1 MLFRMYRFC
10 FGFLCY
16 CQVMD
21 LELKG
26 KRALVTGSTEG
37 IGFAIAKA
45 LAEEG
50 ATVIVNGRSPEKV
63 KKTVEEL
70 GEGNFIEAPFDL
82 STEKGTDA
90 LIRAVKDVDI
100 LVNNV
105 GVYEV
110 KPFAEIK
117 DSDWLRLFE
126 VNVLSGIRLSRAFF
140 PKMLEKDWGRII
152 FISSESGVNVPS
164 EMIHYGMTKS
174 AQLAVARGLA
184 ELTQGTSVTVN
195 SVLPGPTRT
204 KGVEDFVEEVAK
216 SKKIS
221 KAAVEEEFFKNVRPT
236 SLIKR
241 FSEADEVGALV
252 AFVSSPKAASI
263 NGASLRIEGG
273 IIKSIV

>member
-1 MLFRMYRFC
+1 
-10 FGFLCY
+10 
-16 CQVMD
+16 MD
-21 LELKG
+21 LQLKG

-45 LAEEG
+45 LAQEG
-50 ATVIVNGRSPEKV
+50 AQVIVNGRSPEKV
-63 KKTVEEL
+63 KSTIKEL
-70 GEGNFIEAPFDL
+70 GKGDFIEAPFDI
-82 STEKGTDA
+82 STEKGADA
-90 LIRAVKDVDI
+90 LIHAVKEVDI

-105 GVYEV
+105 GIYEV
-110 KPFAEIK
+110 RPFEEIK

-126 VNVLSGIRLSRAFF
+126 VNVMSGIRLSRAFF
-140 PKMLEKDWGRII
+140 PKMLKKNWGRII
-152 FISSESGVNVPS
+152 FISSESGVSVPS

-174 AQLAVARGLA
+174 AQLSIARGLA
-184 ELTQGTSVTVN
+184 ELTQGSGVTVN

-204 KGVEDFVEEVAK
+204 KGVDDFIDEVAK
-216 SKKIS
+216 SKKIT
-221 KAAVEEEFFKNVRPT
+221 KKQAEDDFFKNVRPT

>member
-1 MLFRMYRFC
+1 
-10 FGFLCY
+10 
-16 CQVMD
+16 MD

-50 ATVIVNGRSPEKV
+50 AQVIVNGRSPEKV
-63 KKTVEEL
+63 KKTIQEL
-70 GEGNFIEAPFDL
+70 GKGDFIEAPFDL

-90 LIRAVKDVDI
+90 LVKEIGQVDI

-105 GVYEV
+105 GIYEV
-110 KPFAEIK
+110 KPFELIA
-117 DSDWLRLFE
+117 DRDWLRIFE
-126 VNVLSGIRLSRAFF
+126 VNVMSGIRLSRAFF
-140 PKMLEKDWGRII
+140 PKMLKNNWGRII
-152 FISSESGVNVPS
+152 FISSESGVNVPA

-174 AQLAVARGLA
+174 AQLAIARGLA
-184 ELTQGTSVTVN
+184 ELTQGSNVTVN

-204 KGVEDFVEEVAK
+204 KGVEDFVEDVAR
-216 SKKIS
+216 SKNIS
-221 KAAVEEEFFKNVRPT
+221 KEKVEEEFFKNVRPT

-263 NGASLRIEGG
+263 NGASLRVEGG